1 MLTLL
6 FGAFGTGKTTRLFEE
21 IAADIAEEIPSF
33 LVVPEQNTVSVEA
46 EAARRLPPK
55 APLSFEVTNFTRLA
69 DTVFRL
75 VGGVSARYADE
86 GTALLL
92 ARDATAAVA
101 PLLSDRRRIDGDR
114 VKEVMCAVRE
124 CKISAVTP
132 EQLERAADALG
143 GESALARKLSDLS
156 LLLASFGGT
165 MAAHGCHLPADGLAH
180 LADALALYNPLAGA
194 RFRFDGF
201 TSFTAVQRAVLGEL
215 LRSSD
220 VTVTLPMPTGDAARR
235 ALSYAETDRTVQD
248 LRRLASE
255 RGIPLRELALKENR
269 RARHPVLSAIAER
282 LFTVGAPPLPPPA
295 EGEEEAIRILECRT
309 PFGEAELVAADIAR
323 RVQGGARY
331 RDFAIIARSAE
342 AYRGVLDTALSR
354 HGIPAYFSLPTDLS
368 AFEAIK
374 LIRTAYA
381 ILTGGG
387 RREDVIT
394 YLKSGLSGIPA
405 DDCDRFELYAE
416 RWGLTGERLLGR
428 PFRMYA
434 DGYDPPRGDSARE
447 QAEAELRA
455 LNETRTALAAPLAIL
470 KKSCK
475 DNITIKEHS
484 SVLYEFLTALD
495 VDKQLFLRAKEH
507 EARGE
512 SERAAEYARLFREIT
527 DVLDLLTE
535 LIPDSVV
542 SASDF
547 SELLSLLFSSR
558 SLRTIPVG
566 ADSVTV
572 GSADL
577 LRPNEPRHVYLIGV
591 NAGVF
596 PREGEEGGLFT
607 SAELDSLAELGI
619 VLDGNDLVRASREYF
634 CFLRAFS
641 AASESV
647 TLSYSLTDFS
657 FSLSGR
663 SEALDRILALTGDRF
678 PILREEELPLADR
691 LFSVSSALAALGAAK
706 DAALRDSIRRA
717 LLQIPGTAPLLER
730 ATRPLTDPQARVD
743 TEVMDSLYRDRLSL
757 TQSRIDRYVACP
769 FSYFCEY
776 VLKLSES
783 TRIRLG
789 SAEIGT
795 FIHAVLEY
803 FLGDPERASL
813 STLTDREI
821 EEAVSRISDGYLA
834 SVFPE
839 GEITPRIRHRFLRL
853 GRRAV
858 ELLREL
864 REEAA
869 VSSFTPL
876 FMEYEPSET
885 DENAAEPPA
894 ITLEDGTR
902 VTLYGKIDRVDV
914 FRRDGNAY
922 LRVIDYKTGE
932 KKFSLDDIARG
943 KNLQM
948 LIYLFAL
955 WQTERRG
962 FFETVG
968 VAEGGHI
975 LPAGALYL
983 NLSLKNTTVA
993 TPSAASEPLCSRSGI
1008 LLNLPENL
1016 RAMDGEGE
1024 GRFIPIRLDADGNP
1038 TKGKLDSLATL
1049 EEMGALAAEVTETV
1063 RRIATRLRGGE
1074 ADATPLVDKKKAPCD
1089 YCPYYPVCRNAGGA
1103 SGCAEERESD
1113 PAQNN

>member
-1 MLTLL
+1 MLTLC

-21 IAADIAEEIPSF
+21 IAADIAEGIPSF

-46 EAARRLPPK
+46 AAARRLPPE

-75 VGGVSARYADE
+75 VGGVAARYADE

-114 VKEVMCAVRE
+114 VREVMRAVRE
-124 CKISAVTP
+124 CKISSVTP
-132 EQLERAADALG
+132 EQLEAAAASLG
-143 GESALARKLSDLS
+143 GESSLARKLSDLS

-165 MAAHGCHLPADGLAH
+165 MAAHGRHLPADGLAH
-180 LADALALYNPLAGA
+180 LADTLAAKNPLAGA

-220 VTVTLPMPTGDAARR
+220 VTVTLPMPTGDAAKSSL
-235 ALSYAETDRTVQD
+235 AYAEIDRTLGD
-248 LRRLASE
+248 LRRLAAE
-255 RGIPLRELALKENR
+255 RGIPLREITLSENR
-269 RARHPVLSAIAER
+269 RARHPVLAAVAER
-282 LFTVGAPPLPPPA
+282 LFRVGAPPLPPPA

-309 PFGEAELVAADIAR
+309 PFGEAELIAADIAR
-323 RVQGGARY
+323 RVRAGAHY

-374 LIRTAYA
+374 LIRTAYE

-394 YLKSGLSGIPA
+394 YLKSGLCGIAP
-405 DDCDRFELYAE
+405 DDADRFELYAE
-416 RWGLTGERLLGR
+416 RWGLTGERLLAR

-434 DGYDPPRGDSARE
+434 NGYDPPRSKEERE
-447 QAEAELRA
+447 AADAELRR
-455 LNETRTALAAPLAIL
+455 LNETREALSRPLAVL
-470 KKSCK
+470 GKSCK
-475 DNITIKEHS
+475 DNVTIKEHCAI
-484 SVLYEFLTALD
+484 LYEFLSFLR
-495 VDKQLFLRAKEH
+495 VDRLLFLRAKEH
-507 EARGE
+507 EARGD
-512 SERAAEYARLFREIT
+512 SERAAEYARLFGEIT
-527 DVLDLLTE
+527 DVLDLLVE
-535 LIPDSVV
+535 LTPSSVI

-558 SLRTIPVG
+558 SLRTIPAG

-577 LRPNEPRHVYLIGV
+577 LRPNEPRHIYLIGV
-591 NAGVF
+591 GAGVF

-607 SAELDSLAELGI
+607 SAELDSLGELGI
-619 VLDGNDLVRASREYF
+619 VFDGNDLVRASREYF
-634 CFLRAFS
+634 CFLRAFA

-663 SEALDRILALTGDRF
+663 SEALDRILAMTGDRF

-691 LFSVSSALAALGAAK
+691 LYSVESALAALGK
-706 DAALRDSIRRA
+706 TEDPALRTAIREA
-717 LLQIPGTAPLLER
+717 LGRLPDTEPLLAR
-730 ATRPLTDPQARVD
+730 AARPLTDPRARVAA
-743 TEVMDSLYRDRLSL
+743 EVMDGLYRDRLSL

-776 VLKLSES
+776 VLRLSES
-783 TRIRLG
+783 TRIHLG

-803 FLGDPERASL
+803 FLGDPDRADL
-813 STLTDREI
+813 STLTDEEI
-821 EEAVSRISDGYLA
+821 EEAVGRIGDAYLKELL
-834 SVFPE
+834 PE
-839 GEITPRIRHRFLRL
+839 SEITPRVRHRFLRL
-853 GRRAV
+853 GQRAV

-885 DENAAEPPA
+885 DETAAEPPV
-894 ITLEDGTR
+894 IRLEDGTR
-902 VTLYGKIDRVDV
+902 VALYGKIDRVDV
-914 FRRDGNAY
+914 FRRDGNVY

-955 WQTERRG
+955 WKTERRG
-962 FFETVG
+962 FFDAVG
-968 VAEGGHI
+968 VEPGGAI
-975 LPAGALYL
+975 LPAGAMYL
-983 NLSLKNTTVA
+983 NLSLKNATVE
-993 TPSAASEPLCSRSGI
+993 TPSAEGEPLCSRSGI

-1024 GRFIPIRLDADGNP
+1024 GRFIPVRLDADGNP
-1038 TKGKLDSLATL
+1038 TRGKLDSLATL
-1049 EEMGALAAEVTETV
+1049 EEMGALAAEVTETI

-1074 ADATPLVDKKKAPCD
+1074 ADASPLVDKKKAPCD
-1089 YCPYYPVCRNAGGA
+1089 HCPYYPVCRNTGGAGG
-1103 SGCAEERESD
+1103 STREGESD
-1113 PAQNN
+1113 PS